1 MLFALHLVP
10 FRTAF
15 STISPCVLHHFTLYF
30 APKRTAFC
38 TILHCVLHQNA
49 PHFAPNSKKKR
60 LKWQAFEI
68 NIHFTAFTDQ
78 PLPSSKTTFAR
89 IVFLGQG
96 ERLVDKKGTYYVKN
110 HAENKTKQLY
120 AHTHGQQ
127 HRKSMRLLLPAS
139 TAPK

>member
-1 MLFALHLVP
+1 
-10 FRTAF
+10 
-15 STISPCVLHHFTLYF
+15 LHHIALRF
-30 APKRTAFC
+30 APKSTALC
-38 TILHCVLHQNA
+38 TKQQE
-49 PHFAPNSKKKR
+49 KR

-78 PLPSSKTTFAR
+78 SLSSSKTTFAR

-120 AHTHGQQ
+120 AHTHNQQ
-127 HRKSMRLLLPAS
+127 HGKSVPLLLPAS

>member
-10 FRTAF
+10 FHTAF

-38 TILHCVLHQNA
+38 TILHCVLHQIA
-49 PHFAPNSKKKR
+49 KKR

-78 PLPSSKTTFAR
+78 PLSSSKTTFAR
-89 IVFLGQG
+89 IDFLGQG

-110 HAENKTKQLY
+110 HAENKTKLLY
-120 AHTHGQQ
+120 AHTHNQQ
-127 HRKSMRLLLPAS
+127 HEKSVRLLPLVP